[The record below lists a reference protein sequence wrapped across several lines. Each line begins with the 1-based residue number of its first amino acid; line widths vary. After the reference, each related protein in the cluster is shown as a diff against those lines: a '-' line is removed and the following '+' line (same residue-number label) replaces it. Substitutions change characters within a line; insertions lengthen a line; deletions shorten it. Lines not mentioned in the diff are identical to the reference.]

1 MSGTLQVRHTRDDWL
16 EEGIEVLAKKGHRA
30 LGVSR
35 LARRLGVTKGSFYWH
50 FKNVAQFHDALLE
63 HWYKRRIRV
72 AVREAKTGAKPAVQL
87 TEFLVEHNMPQYDLA
102 IREWARTSA
111 KAAKAIE
118 HSEGFRKQRLAE
130 MLVAQGIDPDQAA
143 ARSQLVIWAWRGS
156 VEEANPRWRMKAM
169 RELIELVMS

>member
-1 MSGTLQVRHTRDDWL
+1 MSATPQVRRTRDDWL
-16 EEGIEVLAKKGHRA
+16 EEGIEVLAEQGHRA

-50 FKNVAQFHDALLE
+50 FRNVAQFHDALLE
-63 HWYKRRIRV
+63 HWHKRRIKV
-72 AVREAKTGAKPAVQL
+72 AIREAKTGARPVVQL
-87 TEFLVEHNMPQYDLA
+87 TEFLREHDTPQYDIA

-111 KAAKAIE
+111 KAAQAIE
-118 HSEGFRKQRLAE
+118 HSQGFRKQRLAE

-156 VEEANPRWRMKAM
+156 VEETNPRWRMKAM
-169 RELIELVMS
+169 KELFELVMS